1 MDLSLWLLPALLL
14 LIALAA
20 PRYGAGS
27 RAGSLWTTH
36 PGPPDPPP
44 VRRRSTP
51 AADLRALARLARRA
65 LARRRPVPVTGERS
79 AAAR

>member
-1 MDLSLWLLPALLL
+1 MVAMDITIWLPALLL

-20 PRYGAGS
+20 PRYGADS

-44 VRRRSTP
+44 ARRRSTP
-51 AADLRALARLARRA
+51 AADLRALARLARRT
-65 LARRRPVPVTGERS
+65 LDGRRTPDRPRPVAP
-79 AAAR
+79 